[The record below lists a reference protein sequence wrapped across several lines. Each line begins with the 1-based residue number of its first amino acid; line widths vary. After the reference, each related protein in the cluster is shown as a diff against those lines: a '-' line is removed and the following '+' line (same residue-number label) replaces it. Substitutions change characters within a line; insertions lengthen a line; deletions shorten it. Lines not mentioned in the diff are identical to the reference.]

1 MNNIILTSSGFS
13 NPEIAKKVE
22 KYFDGKSSD
31 KEVAII
37 TTASEDKEKNEFA
50 ILAYSQFREMGFE
63 NVIFFDIEKQ
73 NPRELSDFDIIYVNG
88 GNTYYLLDQVKK
100 SGFDSVVKEF
110 LRKGGLYIGVSAGS
124 IIAGPSIEILN
135 YTKGD
140 PNLIGITDYSA
151 MALVQKSIV
160 PHYMENKEKAILE
173 YEEVSRTEVARLA
186 DGMALIGNMNIEF
199 NLLK

>member
-13 NPEIAKKVE
+13 NPEIMKKVE
-22 KYFDGKSSD
+22 EYFDEKLSD
-31 KEVAII
+31 KKVAII

-50 ILAYSQFREMGFE
+50 ILAYSQFREMGLE

-88 GNTYYLLDQVKK
+88 GNTYYLLDWTRK

-110 LRKGGLYIGVSAGS
+110 LQKGGLYIGVSAGS

-140 PNLIGITDYSA
+140 PNLIGLTDLSA
-151 MALVQKSIV
+151 MGLTSSVIE
-160 PHYMENKEKAILE
+160 PHYTRESEGAVLE
-173 YEEVSRTEVARLA
+173 YEKESGEEVIRLT
-186 DGMALIGNMNIEF
+186 DGMAWAGSFGGEFYLI
-199 NLLK
+199 K

>member
-13 NPEIAKKVE
+13 NPEIMKKVE
-22 KYFDGKSSD
+22 EYFDEKLSD
-31 KEVAII
+31 KKVAII

-50 ILAYSQFREMGFE
+50 ILAYSQFREMGLE

-88 GNTYYLLDQVKK
+88 GNTYYLLDWTRK

-110 LRKGGLYIGVSAGS
+110 LQKSGLYIGVSAGS
-124 IIAGPSIEILN
+124 IVAGPSIEILN

-140 PNLIGITDYSA
+140 LNSIGITDYSA
-151 MALVQKSIV
+151 MALVRKSIV
-160 PHYMENKEKAILE
+160 PHYTEIREKAILE
-173 YEEVSRTEVARLA
+173 YEEESGIEVVRLA
-186 DGMALIGNMNIEF
+186 DGMALIGSADGDFDVI
-199 NLLK
+199 K